1 MGVVLWNNATS
12 VSGMTTP
19 AGRGPNVGWC
29 ARAVISTELRARAAA
44 GESKA
49 ALAKAFGVSRETV
62 YSYLRIP
69 SATIAS
75 SLTAGEDRPTP
86 DITKYD
92 QLLTRTPDPISPTE
106 DQDATPQE
114 ADEKPPAATGAQRK
128 RTPAGAPDPELVTVE
143 RDPAGGYRVS
153 DPDRY
158 LGRIERQV
166 KVSGGRGRWQA
177 VNDNGNLITNRG
189 PWNTVNDAVVGLL
202 LYHQD
207 LYARRSGGR

>member
-92 QLLTRTPDPISPTE
+92 QLLTRIPDPISPTE

-114 ADEKPPAATGAQRK
+114 ADEKPRLPRGPSGSAPRQELRIRSWSPSSATPPADTGSATPTG
-128 RTPAGAPDPELVTVE
+128 TSAGSNA
-143 RDPAGGYRVS
+143 RSRSAAGGAA
-153 DPDRY
+153 
-158 LGRIERQV
+158 G
-166 KVSGGRGRWQA
+166 
-177 VNDNGNLITNRG
+177 
-189 PWNTVNDAVVGLL
+189 
-202 LYHQD
+202 
-207 LYARRSGGR
+207 RRSTTTATSSPTADPGTPSTTQ